1 MPIAFQRMKQFE
13 SLGQQLQGV
22 AAGARADAVMRTGVR
37 DIMRTTG
44 TVIVS
49 SPDWLPKASAP
60 PVNISEDDE
69 AEEDEEYFLP
79 RFNLR
84 FE

>member
-22 AAGARADAVMRTGVR
+22 AAGARANAVMRTGVR

-49 SPDWLPKASAP
+49 SPDWLPKPSAP
-60 PVNISEDDE
+60 MNIYEDEE
-69 AEEDEEYFLP
+69 AEEDEEDFLP
-79 RFNLR
+79 RFDLR